1 MVPRD
6 ALSTRSDLSE
16 PRSSSADFLRGRQS
30 RRAVLAA
37 VGSATGSSLAGC
49 SMVGSGSETGPFRDG
64 DWLSYGNGPTNSNH
78 VGGGAPPL
86 EDHSVLTS
94 AQWPYAPPVLH
105 DGRLYFASDYRVTAL
120 ALDGTERWT
129 TQLEVEVAG
138 AIAVDPDRDRLY
150 VPTRVVPT
158 RNGPDPAP
166 AFVTGLSL
174 ADGEIIAAYPVGD
187 RSTYGVTVSEGDVY
201 VRSATAC
208 VRLAPDGTERWR
220 QPLEP
225 LVYEEYNLGDTTAT
239 QIAPAV
245 GPKGVY
251 VPDRNALV
259 KLDPASGV
267 ERWRVSV
274 DTPYA
279 ASVID
284 EGRGVVQTGWQET
297 VAADTSGDVRW
308 RRDLHSRAAAAIAG
322 GDVYVVASDLHELDP
337 TTGETTWQTHLP
349 GEGTAAPVVTDEDV
363 LVATGNVQAF
373 RRDASGIFA
382 PDRERW
388 RISSVHAAT
397 FSSPVIAAG
406 RVFVVGPWGLL
417 SLQSGDD
424 GE

>member
-1 MVPRD
+1 MAPRD
-6 ALSTRSDLSE
+6 APSTHSDLSE

-49 SMVGSGSETGPFRDG
+49 SMISSGSETGPFHDG
-64 DWLSYGNGPTNSNH
+64 DWLSYGNGAANSNH

-86 EDHSVLTS
+86 VDHSVLTS

-105 DGRLYFASDYRVTAL
+105 DGRVYFASDHRVTAL
-120 ALDGTERWT
+120 AMDGTEQWT
-129 TQLEVEVAG
+129 TELDVEVAG

-174 ADGEIIAAYPVGD
+174 ADGEIIAAYRVGD
-187 RSTYGVTVSEGDVY
+187 GSTYGVTLHDGDVY
-201 VRSATAC
+201 ARSATAC

-220 QPLEP
+220 QSLEP

-245 GPKGVY
+245 GPDAVY

-259 KLDPASGV
+259 KLDPVSGV
-267 ERWRVSV
+267 ERCRLAV

-279 ASVID
+279 
-284 EGRGVVQTGWQET
+284 E
-297 VAADTSGDVRW
+297 
-308 RRDLHSRAAAAIAG
+308 
-322 GDVYVVASDLHELDP
+322 
-337 TTGETTWQTHLP
+337 
-349 GEGTAAPVVTDEDV
+349 
-363 LVATGNVQAF
+363 
-373 RRDASGIFA
+373 
-382 PDRERW
+382 
-388 RISSVHAAT
+388 
-397 FSSPVIAAG
+397 
-406 RVFVVGPWGLL
+406 
-417 SLQSGDD
+417 
-424 GE
+424 